1 MIAAPKAFM
10 IDAAS
15 ILLEAAVQQLFLVTN
30 DNRFQ
35 ANPDGEGGC
44 EFLRI
49 QSFDNRFQ
57 ANPLHHWLSRREV
70 SGETNPCPGQRL
82 QDMVRVAGYGHLLVT
97 AAPSIT
103 TQQINS

>member
-35 ANPDGEGGC
+35 ANPDGEGVIYWISRH
-44 EFLRI
+44 F
-49 QSFDNRFQ
+49 SWNRLVSLLCHAHTF
-57 ANPLHHWLSRREV
+57 PLV
-70 SGETNPCPGQRL
+70 STFMIL
-82 QDMVRVAGYGHLLVT
+82 F
-97 AAPSIT
+97 IT
-103 TQQINS
+103 FMSVFS

>member
-35 ANPDGEGGC
+35 ANPDGEGGPHSC
-44 EFLRI
+44 LAMKRFLPARNSFI
-49 QSFDNRFQ
+49 SCDKRLFLAASSLPFQSHLFSHLMPGGLT
-57 ANPLHHWLSRREV
+57 AN
-70 SGETNPCPGQRL
+70 
-82 QDMVRVAGYGHLLVT
+82 D
-97 AAPSIT
+97 
-103 TQQINS
+103 